1 MDATGQ
7 RKTLRMKYKDYYA
20 ALGVERDATP
30 EQIKKA
36 YRKLA
41 HQYHPDISKDPEGE
55 AKFKEVQEAYATL
68 KDPEKRAAYDDLGRR
83 PAGESFEPPPDWGQ
97 GFGRGEN
104 FSDVDLADLLAA
116 FACARGGRG
125 GRRSP
130 RGPDAEANAQVT
142 LVQVREGAEVDLRFN
157 LPEYDARGLLH
168 HVPRTFRVRIPKGA
182 GDGQRL
188 RLAGKG
194 GPGRNGGPS
203 GDLYIVIRLQ
213 PHPLYRVSG
222 RDLYIDLPLT
232 PAEAV
237 LGASVEV
244 PTLRGRVEL
253 KVAPGTAS
261 GRQLRLSRRGLPT
274 ADGGHGDLYAVV
286 RIEVP
291 PSPTARERE
300 LYAELAKVSAF
311 NPRSHFSRKG

>member
-1 MDATGQ
+1 
-7 RKTLRMKYKDYYA
+7 MKYKDYYA
-20 ALGVERDATP
+20 ALGVERNATP

-97 GFGRGEN
+97 GFGHGEN

-116 FACARGGRG
+116 FASARGGRG
-125 GRRSP
+125 ARRAQ
-130 RGPDAEANAQVT
+130 RGQDAEASAPVT
-142 LVQVREGAEVDLRFN
+142 LEQVNEGAEVDLRFN

-194 GPGRNGGPS
+194 GRGFNGGPD
-203 GDLYIVIRLQ
+203 GDLYLTIAYR
-213 PHPLYRVSG
+213 PHPVFRVQDS
-222 RDLYIDLPLT
+222 DLYLDLSLAPW
-232 PAEAV
+232 EAV
-237 LGASVEV
+237 LGATVQV
-244 PTLRGRVEL
+244 PTLGGSVEL
-253 KVAPGTAS
+253 RVPPDTPA
-261 GRQLRLSRRGLPT
+261 GRKLRLSGRGLPRR
-274 ADGGHGDLYAVV
+274 GGPPGDLYAIV
-286 RIEVP
+286 RIVVP
-291 PSPTARERE
+291 
-300 LYAELAKVSAF
+300 VSATSAERDLYRQLADVSRF
-311 NPRSHFSRKG
+311 NARATG

>member
-1 MDATGQ
+1 
-7 RKTLRMKYKDYYA
+7 MKFKDYYA
-20 ALGVERDATP
+20 ALGVDRDASP

-68 KDPEKRAAYDDLGRR
+68 KDPERRAAYDELGRR
-83 PAGESFEPPPDWGQ
+83 PAGESFEPPPEWGP
-97 GFGRGEN
+97 GFSSEEN

-116 FACARGGRG
+116 FAAARGGRQT
-125 GRRSP
+125 RRP
-130 RGPDAEANAQVT
+130 HRGQDVEAIAPVT
-142 LVQVREGAEVDLRFN
+142 LEQVHEGAEVDLRFN

-168 HVPRTFRVRIPKGA
+168 HVPRTFRVKIPRGT

-188 RLAGKG
+188 RLPGKG
-194 GPGRNGGPS
+194 GPGLHGGPA
-203 GDLYIVIRLQ
+203 GDLYVVIKLL
-213 PHPLYRVSG
+213 PHPLCRVSG

-237 LGASVEV
+237 LGAKVEV

-253 KVAPGTAS
+253 TVAPGTGN
-261 GRQLRLSRRGLPT
+261 GRQLRLAGRGLPRT
-274 ADGGHGDLYAVV
+274 DGVHGDLYAVV
-286 RIEVP
+286 RIDVP
-291 PSPTARERE
+291 KSPSPRERE
-300 LYAELAKVSAF
+300 LYAALAKVSDF
-311 NPRSHFSRKG
+311 NPRSHFPRKG

>member
-1 MDATGQ
+1 
-7 RKTLRMKYKDYYA
+7 MKYKDYYA

-30 EQIKKA
+30 DQIKKA

-41 HQYHPDISKDPEGE
+41 HQYHPDISKDPQGE

-97 GFGRGEN
+97 GFGHGEN

-116 FACARGGRG
+116 FASGRGGRG
-125 GRRSP
+125 GRGARRAQ
-130 RGPDAEANAQVT
+130 RGQDAEATAPVT
-142 LVQVREGAEVDLRFN
+142 LEQVNEGAEIDLRFN

-194 GPGRNGGPS
+194 GPGLGGGPP

-213 PHPLYRVSG
+213 PHPLYRVSD

-244 PTLRGRVEL
+244 PTLRGRVEI
-253 KVAPGTAS
+253 KVAPGTAN
-261 GRQLRLSRRGLPT
+261 GRQLRLSGRGLPT

-291 PSPTARERE
+291 QSPTARERE

-311 NPRSHFSRKG
+311 KPRSHFSRKG

>member
-1 MDATGQ
+1 
-7 RKTLRMKYKDYYA
+7 MKYKDYYA

-55 AKFKEVQEAYATL
+55 AKFKEIQEAYATL
-68 KDPEKRAAYDDLGRR
+68 KDPEKREAYDELGRR
-83 PAGESFEPPPDWGQ
+83 PAGETFEPPPDWGH
-97 GFGRGEN
+97 GFGHGEN

-116 FACARGGRG
+116 FAAGRG
-125 GRRSP
+125 GARARRAH
-130 RGPDAEANAQVT
+130 RGQDVEAVATVT
-142 LVQVREGAEVDLRFN
+142 LEQVHDGAEIDLRFS

-182 GDGQRL
+182 IEGQRL

-194 GPGRNGGPS
+194 GPGQNGGPP
-203 GDLYIVIRLQ
+203 GDLYIVVRLQ

-222 RDLYIDLPLT
+222 RDLYLDLPLT

-253 KVAPGTAS
+253 RVAPGTAS
-261 GRQLRLSRRGLPT
+261 GRQLRLAQRGLPT

-291 PSPTARERE
+291 KSPSVRERE
-300 LYAELAKVSAF
+300 LYAELAKVSDF
-311 NPRSHFSRKG
+311 NPRSHFLRKA